1 MTNITFPIQLLS
13 GDSHKIHSN
22 ATTEAKDKGTAFKRI
37 VFQLCSAERDDS
49 GDQKEV
55 DIVYDLMPTFKFGD
69 YGVLSLSFTGQTA
82 TLSCEKVCIRPPP
95 PFFLCLSPY
104 LILCHVVA
112 RDSRR
117 ILIFI
122 IMLLLCATCQEI
134 NC

>member
-1 MTNITFPIQLLS
+1 VTNITFPIQLLS
-13 GDSHKIHSN
+13 GDSDKIHSN

-95 PFFLCLSPY
+95 PFFFFVLESLPNSLS
-104 LILCHVVA
+104 CSCK
-112 RDSRR
+112 R
-117 ILIFI
+117 
-122 IMLLLCATCQEI
+122 
-134 NC
+134 